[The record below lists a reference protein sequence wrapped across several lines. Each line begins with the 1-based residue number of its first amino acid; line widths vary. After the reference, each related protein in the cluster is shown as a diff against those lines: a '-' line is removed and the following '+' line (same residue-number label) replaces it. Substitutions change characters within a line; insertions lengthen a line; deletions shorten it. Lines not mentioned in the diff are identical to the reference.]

1 MPESAKKKDVVIRY
15 FLVYMINNTL
25 EGINKQTNKL
35 TSGEAWDV
43 LAATPILLTEDVAVA
58 GL

>member
-1 MPESAKKKDVVIRY
+1 MPEPARKGTLL
-15 FLVYMINNTL
+15 FPCLNNL
-25 EGINKQTNKL
+25 QHMRGDQQTNKL